1 MTSEEISI
9 QLDGFSEQLAAAVS
23 ERNAELLSQ
32 ILEVQRGFV
41 TDHLELLDDV
51 FMKRIQY
58 DLQRSLLLAKISR
71 AHCLDAILVNRRKLR
86 VLTAYQAG

>member
-1 MTSEEISI
+1 MTSEEIST
-9 QLDGFSEQLAAAVS
+9 QLDSFSEQLAAAVS

-32 ILEVQRGFV
+32 VLEAQKEFV

-51 FMKRIQY
+51 YMKRIQN
-58 DLQRSLLLAKISR
+58 DIQRCLLLAKISR
-71 AHCLDAILVNRRKLR
+71 AHCLDAILVNRRKLD